1 MARMVLQSASPTTYA
16 KRFIRNWG
24 PSLGTWGVGIG
35 ATALF
40 VLSVTP
46 VVRNGLLIQVPVVGS
61 YFEDKTPPSD
71 KPF

>member
-1 MARMVLQSASPTTYA
+1 
-16 KRFIRNWG
+16 RNWG

>member
-1 MARMVLQSASPTTYA
+1 MAHIVFRPAPPTTYT

-24 PSLGTWGVGIG
+24 PSLGAWGFGI
-35 ATALF
+35 ATAALF

-46 VVRNGLLIQVPVVGS
+46 VVRNGLLIHVPVIGG